1 MSIHPYH
8 LGASLYM
15 PATRHDI
22 WQIINRQKLTN
33 IDSII
38 ICLEDAVHKTEVA
51 TALTHV
57 KTLLDTWHQHQS
69 CHDTSQS
76 QYQQR
81 QHQKS
86 RQNQPYPNK
95 VLDRPLVFIRPRQPA
110 MLADLATWANIH
122 LVDGFVLPKF
132 DLTSLPNWQTA
143 CQHISTTHL
152 LMPTL
157 ETAAIF
163 DPTHNMQLVNQL
175 DNAFVQRVFALR
187 IGGNDLFA
195 CLRMRRPE
203 NVTIYQTPI
212 AGLIYQL
219 LGCFVPKG
227 YYLSA
232 PVFEYINQ
240 PTLFAQEL
248 EQDAALGLVGK
259 TIIHPKQIA
268 MIKQAFQPTSKQL
281 AHAHAVLQPDAKAVF
296 KQDDSMLEPATHQA
310 WAKNIMV
317 RQQVFGI
324 ADDK

>member
-1 MSIHPYH
+1 
-8 LGASLYM
+8 M
-15 PATRHDI
+15 PATRHDL
-22 WQIINRQKLTN
+22 WQIINREKLTN

-38 ICLEDAVHKTEVA
+38 ICLEDAVHQTEVA

-57 KTLLDTWHQHQS
+57 KTLLDTWHQHKSDNDSQI
-69 CHDTSQS
+69 HHQQS
-76 QYQQR
+76 QT
-81 QHQKS
+81 
-86 RQNQPYPNK
+86 NQPYLQRMIN
-95 VLDRPLVFIRPRQPA
+95 RPLVFIRPRHPA
-110 MLADLATWANIH
+110 MLAELATWANIH

-143 CQHISTTHL
+143 CQHILATHL

-163 DPTHNMQLVNQL
+163 DPMHNMELANQL
-175 DNAFVQRVFALR
+175 ENAFVQRVFALR

-203 NVTIYQTPI
+203 NVTIYQTPM

-240 PTLFAQEL
+240 PTLFAEEL
-248 EQDAALGLVGK
+248 KQDASLGLVGK
-259 TIIHPKQIA
+259 TIIHPNQVA
-268 MIKQAFQPTSKQL
+268 MIKQAFQPTNKQL

-310 WAKNIMV
+310 WAKNILV
-317 RQQVFGI
+317 RQQVFGHSV
-324 ADDK
+324 